1 MVKNKSLGMGLAAL
15 MGGQNP
21 QVRRDFIAPPIMN
34 LDKDVLPQEIE
45 IDNLKR
51 GKYQPRTIFNQS
63 KLAELA
69 DSIKE
74 SGVISPILVRK
85 VDDFYE
91 IIAGE
96 RRWRA
101 AKLAGLSKIP
111 VIVQNVT
118 DKKALEVAI
127 IENVQRQ
134 DLSPIEE
141 AEGLERLIEEFKYTH
156 EELAKAIGKSRS
168 HVSNMI
174 RLLKLPAVIR
184 SLVNEQKLSMG
195 HARAIISSD
204 QDPMELVDVIL
215 AENLSVRQ
223 TENLVR
229 DGALPASGVFKKNN
243 KEKFP
248 EIVELE
254 QSLTKKLAMKVSINY
269 QHEFGGKLMIE
280 FASIKQLDILIK
292 LLNNNVI

>member
-21 QVRRDFIAPPIMN
+21 QVRRDFISPPIIN
-34 LDKDVLPQEIE
+34 IDKDVLPQEIE

-229 DGALPASGVFKKNN
+229 DGSLPASGVFKKNN
-243 KEKFP
+243 KAKVS

-269 QHEFGGKLMIE
+269 QQEFGGKLMIE
-280 FASIKQLDILIK
+280 FASIKQLDTLIK